1 MSSKEPRRRFLAK
14 VQPPVL
20 LPPNLTTLEVRP
32 FTAQDRQTLRTWL
45 TEEGWPRGTMDV
57 AMLEGYLVALLTW
70 PVGITS
76 GALLP
81 PIWGEKAGWR
91 VPAKIAAQEPFDT
104 FIALVVGL
112 LRDLDSRLEGSKTS
126 FVPTLL
132 ADERGRR
139 WPRAT
144 GVSWAHGFLK
154 GLQQNAQGLQDR
166 SPTVRAARDHHRSLW
181 LVRRGYHRRRLHHR
195 RQGSARRDINPYR
208 GARVPRSTGRA
219 QNHSSHAETFTS
231 GASPGQLC
239 LVHFAGVR
247 VACAADPAICRAGP
261 CQLMRRTCAL
271 DRAE

>member
-1 MSSKEPRRRFLAK
+1 VSVSHLKEYPVSSKEPRRRFIVKA
-14 VQPPVL
+14 QPPVL
-20 LPPNLTTLEVRP
+20 LPPNLTTLEARP
-32 FTAQDRQTLRTWL
+32 FTASDRQTLRTWL
-45 TEEGWPRGTMDV
+45 TEEGWPRGTMDI

-112 LRDLDSRLEGSKTS
+112 LRDLDSRLGGSTS

-139 WPRAT
+139 WPRST
-144 GVSWAHGFLK
+144 GVSWVHGFLK

-166 SPTVRAARDHHRSLW
+166 SPAIRSAVTRIARYGSFEVPTTDARFAVVARDLQEAIAI
-181 LVRRGYHRRRLHHR
+181 LVSERASRGPL
-195 RQGSARRDINPYR
+195 
-208 GARVPRSTGRA
+208 GALKAVAAAPKRPLRA
-219 QNHSSHAETFTS
+219 HAS
-231 GASPGQLC
+231 VSP
-239 LVHFAGVR
+239 A
-247 VACAADPAICRAGP
+247 
-261 CQLMRRTCAL
+261 
-271 DRAE
+271 

>member
-1 MSSKEPRRRFLAK
+1 LSSKEPRRRFIVKA
-14 VQPPVL
+14 QPPVL
-20 LPPNLTTLEVRP
+20 LPPNLVTLEERP

-45 TEEGWPRGTMDV
+45 TEEGWPRGTMDM

-112 LRDLDSRLEGSKTS
+112 LRDLDSRLGGSPPT

-139 WPRAT
+139 WPRST
-144 GVSWAHGFLK
+144 GVSWVHGFLK

-166 SPTVRAARDHHRSLW
+166 SPAIRSAVTRIARYGSFEVTTTDARFAAVATDLQEAIAILVSERTSRGPLGALKAVAGAPKRSL
-181 LVRRGYHRRRLHHR
+181 
-195 RQGSARRDINPYR
+195 
-208 GARVPRSTGRA
+208 RA
-219 QNHSSHAETFTS
+219 HTTVSHA
-231 GASPGQLC
+231 
-239 LVHFAGVR
+239 
-247 VACAADPAICRAGP
+247 
-261 CQLMRRTCAL
+261 
-271 DRAE
+271 

>member
-1 MSSKEPRRRFLAK
+1 
-14 VQPPVL
+14 
-20 LPPNLTTLEVRP
+20 
-32 FTAQDRQTLRTWL
+32 L
-45 TEEGWPRGTMDV
+45 TEEGWPRGTMDM

-112 LRDLDSRLEGSKTS
+112 LRDLDSRLGGSTQS

-139 WPRAT
+139 WPRST
-144 GVSWAHGFLK
+144 GVSWVHGFLN

-166 SPTVRAARDHHRSLW
+166 SPAIRSAVTLIARYGSFEVPTTDARFAVVATDLQEAIAILVSERPSRGPLGALKSATAVSKRSL
-181 LVRRGYHRRRLHHR
+181 
-195 RQGSARRDINPYR
+195 
-208 GARVPRSTGRA
+208 RA
-219 QNHSSHAETFTS
+219 QATASHA
-231 GASPGQLC
+231 
-239 LVHFAGVR
+239 
-247 VACAADPAICRAGP
+247 
-261 CQLMRRTCAL
+261 
-271 DRAE
+271 